1 MKTDIK
7 PKALIEA
14 LLDRFPGTIAID
26 AWGETSLFYNPGR
39 MLPRG
44 VYFATVKEKDGENDR
59 ASKIDREG
67 LFRFNVGTS
76 KPLFLERFG
85 PPPPRPGK
93 GQAIEGEWDFTKL
106 NTITPHPVYGW
117 MSWVSVLNPSAQT
130 LEGMDD
136 MIEAAFLKA
145 KTAFDKKTKAPR

>member
-14 LLDRFPGTIAID
+14 LLERFPGTVAVD

-67 LFRFNVGTS
+67 VFRFNVGTS

-106 NTITPHPVYGW
+106 DTITPHPVYGW

-130 LEGMDD
+130 LEEMDD

-145 KTAFDKKTKAPR
+145 KTAFDKKTKVTR

>member
-1 MKTDIK
+1 MKTDTT
-7 PKALIEA
+7 PKALMRA
-14 LLDRFPGTIAID
+14 LLERFPGTIAVD

-59 ASKIDREG
+59 ASNIDREG
-67 LFRFNVGTS
+67 VFRFNVGTS

-93 GQAIEGEWDFTKL
+93 GQAIEGEWDFTEL
-106 NTITPHPVYGW
+106 DTITPHPVYGW

-136 MIEAAFLKA
+136 LIEAAFLKA
-145 KTAFDKKTKAPR
+145 KTAFDKKAKATR